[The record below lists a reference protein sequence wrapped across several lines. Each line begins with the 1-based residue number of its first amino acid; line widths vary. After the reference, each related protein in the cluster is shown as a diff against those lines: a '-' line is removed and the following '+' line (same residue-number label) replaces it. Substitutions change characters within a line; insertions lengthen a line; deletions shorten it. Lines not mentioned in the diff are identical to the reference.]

1 MRAKLAALCVS
12 ILSCAVVSSAQTA
25 SPAAPSTTG
34 QADYSSVYCSGF
46 LSDPKVPDD
55 IRVISGEQ
63 SSYRITFARSDY
75 VYLNRGEDK
84 GVKIG
89 DRYTIVRPDTD
100 AANEWF
106 YGQPK
111 LLKAMGTIY
120 RDAGQV
126 RVVNVQ
132 PKVSIAEVV
141 FSCNYMQRGDI
152 ARPFEERPAPPY
164 KDPTKFD
171 HFAPVSGKPVGTLVS
186 SFDYHQLLGRGD
198 AAYVNIGAA
207 KGVKVGDYMRVFRY
221 QGANKDVG
229 ATAGEPDYQYKV
241 FGLGSAPGKYAGKD
255 LPREVLG
262 EGIVLNVTRNA
273 ATVLIT
279 YGMVDMY
286 AGDFAEIE

>member
-1 MRAKLAALCVS
+1 MRTKLAALCVS
-12 ILSCAVVSSAQTA
+12 ILSSGVVCSAQTVPEA
-25 SPAAPSTTG
+25 TPLATR

-63 SSYRITFARSDY
+63 SSYRITFARADY
-75 VYLNRGEDK
+75 LYLNRGEDK
-84 GVKIG
+84 GVKVG
-89 DRYTIVRPDTD
+89 DRFTIVRPDTD
-100 AANEWF
+100 PANEWF

-111 LLKAMGTIY
+111 LLKEMGTLY

-132 PKVSIAEVV
+132 AKVSIAQVV
-141 FSCNYMQRGDI
+141 FSCSYMQRGDV

-164 KDPTKFD
+164 KEAGKFD
-171 HFAPVSGKPVGTLVS
+171 HFAPISGKPVGTVVS
-186 SFDYHQLLGRGD
+186 AFDYHQLLGRGD

-221 QGANKDVG
+221 QETKKDVS
-229 ATAGEPDYQYKV
+229 ASAGEKDNQYKV
-241 FGLGSAPGKYAGKD
+241 FGFGSAPTKYAEKD
-255 LPREVLG
+255 LPREILG

-279 YGMVDMY
+279 YGTVDMY
-286 AGDFAEIE
+286 AGDYAEIE